1 MADELTVEVGLDVG
15 QGDLDAAVQSYL
27 SDIQAGLSDALDM
40 GDLAKAPAEM
50 LDAMRELK
58 SLASDIKSDF
68 KDMADYMKDI
78 RESAS
83 SVRLTMGGQTAAG
96 AGGGGAGGGGGG
108 LGGIMGALGPWG
120 AIAGLV
126 AGLAP
131 MALGGGMLLGGL
143 TGGLSMGAG
152 NTAGV
157 WQHFM
162 GGMGGPFEGAG
173 GPAGRIAG
181 GIVGRV
187 AEAIGID
194 PRYSEGQRRMTDDDA
209 ARLYGAAR
217 GLVSS
222 IGQGPVSMIANVAGG
237 GEGAVWG
244 RGVGARLGRELGV
257 GETVGGAV
265 GTELGRNVVAGMTE
279 RYLQEGMQRYPQ
291 YLQTMASM
299 QSVAQYGGNLRQIR
313 QAGAVGMGYGPGQIG
328 PEFSALL
335 QGYGGGPLT
344 SDTLRTSMAYARRY
358 GVGLGEQGAAM
369 GGLLMAGGGSG
380 QFSAEQRQSLTERIM
395 TDAVSAGF
403 GRQLPRFASA
413 VGQSMSVVMGGPSL
427 VTEAEIPGLA
437 SEMSRMTRMVM
448 GRYGVGT
455 EGAGRMV
462 NAVAG
467 TGGGALRNM
476 MFGGGD
482 DWGNALLWQ
491 TNRERF
497 GNDPWQMM
505 QGMAEWQRDPFG
517 EQGMQFL
524 AGPLQQIIQSSGG
537 NEFAMAQGV
546 TRFFQSQGQEIPFE
560 MLEQIV
566 ERGSGVFAQ
575 ADAEGRD
582 MTQEEMLQA
591 LLGID
596 TSQVDEAELTR
607 DTIETVNREG
617 QEIMREQLGFMR
629 ASAGFEAQQLAISAT
644 MARHAQEAWRQQL
657 EYAQITAGILRDS
670 AVGQQIDVLQSLT
683 GDALTALREG
693 GGQAAIDALISG
705 AIRTAME
712 GYTPTGETGGADRP
726 AQIQNLREQQG
737 LIQEISGQVTGVLSN
752 ILGGVNELARG
763 AIPGVGRRG
772 R

>member
-1 MADELTVEVGLDVG
+1 
-15 QGDLDAAVQSYL
+15 
-27 SDIQAGLSDALDM
+27 
-40 GDLAKAPAEM
+40 
-50 LDAMRELK
+50 
-58 SLASDIKSDF
+58 
-68 KDMADYMKDI
+68 
-78 RESAS
+78 
-83 SVRLTMGGQTAAG
+83 
-96 AGGGGAGGGGGG
+96 
-108 LGGIMGALGPWG
+108 
-120 AIAGLV
+120 
-126 AGLAP
+126 
-131 MALGGGMLLGGL
+131 
-143 TGGLSMGAG
+143 
-152 NTAGV
+152 
-157 WQHFM
+157 
-162 GGMGGPFEGAG
+162 
-173 GPAGRIAG
+173 
-181 GIVGRV
+181 
-187 AEAIGID
+187 
-194 PRYSEGQRRMTDDDA
+194 MTDDDA

-244 RGVGARLGRELGV
+244 RNIGGRLGEEYGVGSGI
-257 GETVGGAV
+257 GGAV
-265 GTELGRNVVAGMTE
+265 GTELGRNLVAGMTE
-279 RYLQEGMQRYPQ
+279 RYMQEGMQRYPG

-299 QSVAQYGGNLRQIR
+299 QSVAMYGGDLGQIR
-313 QAGAVGMGYGPGQIG
+313 GAGATGMGYGPGQIG
-328 PEFSALL
+328 PEFSSML

-344 SDTLRTSMAYARRY
+344 TDTLRTSMAYARRY
-358 GVGLGEQGAAM
+358 GVDLGAQGQAM
-369 GGLLMAGGGSG
+369 GGILMAGGGSG
-380 QFSAEQRQSLTERIM
+380 QFSAEQRQNVQERIM

-403 GRQLPRFASA
+403 ARQLPRFAAA
-413 VGQSMSVVMGGPSL
+413 VSSSMSVVMGGPSL

-437 SEMSRMTRMVM
+437 DSMSRMTRMVM
-448 GRYGVGT
+448 GRYNVGT

-505 QGMAEWQRDPFG
+505 QGMAEWQRDPFS
-517 EQGMQFL
+517 EQGLQFL

-537 NEFAMAQGV
+537 NEFAMAQGT
-546 TRFFQSQGQEIPFE
+546 TRLFQSMGQEIPFE

-566 ERGSGVFAQ
+566 ERGSSVFSA

-582 MTQEEMLQA
+582 MTQDEMLQA

-617 QEIMREQLGFMR
+617 QEIMREQLGFLR

-644 MARHAQEAWRQQL
+644 MAEHASEAWRQQL

-670 AVGQQIDVLQSLT
+670 AVGDSIDALQTLT
-683 GDALTALREG
+683 GDALGALRAHG
-693 GGQAAIDALISG
+693 GEAAVEALISG
-705 AIRTAME
+705 ALRTASE
-712 GYTPTGETGGADRP
+712 RYTPTGNPADRETP
-726 AQIQNLREQQG
+726 EQAMDRVRQRSSIMENIEHRMNNVAG
-737 LIQEISGQVTGVLSN
+737 QAIGVMENIS
-752 ILGGVNELARG
+752 R
-763 AIPGVGRRG
+763 GVGLGMSRR